1 MIRVWTNKNRVK
13 MEFKGTLTEQ
23 FEEMG
28 YLMKEFA
35 NEALKIDEVDFLKM
49 FIVAYEEA
57 KADTEAEARAARLN
71 KEEAER

>member
-57 KADTEAEARAARLN
+57 KADTEAEARAAQLN
-71 KEEAER
+71 KKEAER

>member
-1 MIRVWTNKNRVK
+1 MIRVWINKNRVK

-23 FEEMG
+23 FNEMG

-35 NEALKIDEVDFLKM
+35 NEVLKIDEVDFLKM

-57 KADTEAEARAARLN
+57 KADTEAEARAAQLN
-71 KEEAER
+71 KKEEEK

>member
-23 FEEMG
+23 FNEMG

-35 NEALKIDEVDFLKM
+35 NEVLKIDEVDFLKM

-57 KADTEAEARAARLN
+57 KADTEAEARAAQLN

>member
-23 FEEMG
+23 FNEMG

-57 KADTEAEARAARLN
+57 KADTEAEARAAQLN

>member
-1 MIRVWTNKNRVK
+1 MIKVWKDENNVSAEFNGLVK
-13 MEFKGTLTEQ
+13 DLID
-23 FEEMG
+23 EMG

-57 KADTEAEARAARLN
+57 KADTEAEARAAQLN
-71 KEEAER
+71 KEEAEK

>member
-57 KADTEAEARAARLN
+57 KADTEAEARAAQLN
-71 KEEAER
+71 KEEAEK

>member
-35 NEALKIDEVDFLKM
+35 NEALKIDEVEFLET
-49 FIVAYEEA
+49 FIKAYQEVAKNEA
-57 KADTEAEARAARLN
+57 SNETHMH
-71 KEEAER
+71 